1 MQSLGFSQLVSKA
14 AHIKGA
20 SLDNIYLRNT
30 ENRFLCF
37 KVKVESVYYCDDDTV
52 FLYFKFKF
60 LYQSFYKKNY
70 KKIPVHLTDHQYV
83 LFTN

>member
-37 KVKVESVYYCDDDTV
+37 KVKVESVYYCNDDTV
-52 FLYFKFKF
+52 FLYLKTLNFFIKVFI
-60 LYQSFYKKNY
+60 
-70 KKIPVHLTDHQYV
+70 KKIIKKY
-83 LFTN
+83 LFI